1 MIPPALLS
9 LFDQTVTV
17 RRSTG
22 QNSRGDRLYSTTAQT
37 YKARQENKTTLVK
50 DRLGQDVVSKT
61 RCFVAATSTGFP
73 GIHVDD
79 RVTMPDGTQP
89 KLIAVD
95 ALRDDVGPNH
105 EVLYA

>member
-1 MIPPALLS
+1 VIPPGLLT
-9 LFDQTVTV
+9 LFSQTVTV
-17 RRSTG
+17 YRSTG
-22 QNSRGDRLYSTTAQT
+22 QNSRGDRLYRATAET
-37 YKARQENKTTLVK
+37 YKARQENKITLVK

-73 GIHVDD
+73 AVHVDD
-79 RVTMPDGTQP
+79 KVVMPDGTMP

-105 EVLYA
+105 MVLYA

>member
-1 MIPPALLS
+1 MIPPGLLK

-17 RRSTG
+17 RRTTG
-22 QNSRGDRLYSTTAQT
+22 QNSRGDRLYSPSAET

-73 GIHVDD
+73 SIGVDD
-79 RVTMPDGTQP
+79 RVTMPDGTMP

-95 ALRDDVGPNH
+95 QLRDAAGPNH